1 MPMTI
6 AVKSTRSDN
15 QPPSE
20 GSQLRK
26 RNFPCVLFMNIAVK
40 DWSPEA
46 ILTEICVD
54 SSKKDLIVIR
64 VKEHFPEMRSMI
76 PAETS

>member
-1 MPMTI
+1 MTI
-6 AVKSTRSDN
+6 TVQSTRSDN

-20 GSQLRK
+20 GSQLRE
-26 RNFPCVLFMNIAVK
+26 RSFPCVLFMNTVVK

-54 SSKKDLIVIR
+54 SSRKDFIVIR

>member
-1 MPMTI
+1 
-6 AVKSTRSDN
+6 
-15 QPPSE
+15 
-20 GSQLRK
+20 
-26 RNFPCVLFMNIAVK
+26 MNIVVK

-54 SSKKDLIVIR
+54 SSRKDFIVIR